1 MVCSIAY
8 LGQVI
13 DSHCT
18 SLSRSARQ
26 GRYIPDVYD
35 LYDLYDL
42 AHAAGW
48 EPYSLHYLAR
58 VSWVGSVLY
67 RSCTTSHSGK
77 ARM

>member
-48 EPYSLHYLAR
+48 EPHNLHGLGHASLGWIYTIQ
-58 VSWVGSVLY
+58 VLHNM
-67 RSCTTSHSGK
+67 SKQLS
-77 ARM
+77 MI